1 MNYKKMFGTLVL
13 LSSAVLLAACG
24 SDKKGESKDSSSK
37 DGAKTEQVAKFGI
50 PQEIAS
56 LDPARATDKVSFGAL
71 NQIYEGLYRMDEN
84 NKPTPAGAKELA
96 EVSKDGLTYTLKL
109 REESKWT
116 NGEPVMAKDY
126 VYAWQRV
133 IDPETA
139 SEYAYLIESV
149 KNGKEIMAGNKK
161 PTDLGIEAV
170 GDYELKITLDNAIP
184 YMDSL
189 LAFPTFFPLN
199 EKSVEGFGKDFA
211 NKSETAIY
219 NGPFTLA
226 DFDGPGSD
234 VEWKYV
240 KNEDYWD
247 KDAVKMKEV
256 QATVVKEAST
266 ALNLYEDGQLDD
278 VIITGELAKQ
288 YANDPGFVGDK
299 DGRVVYL
306 DTNKK
311 SKKIGFDNVN
321 LRKALF
327 YSVDNETIVN
337 TVLGDGSTA
346 VNGIVPSSLAVN
358 PETGKDFVEES
369 GKYKTF
375 DEKKAKEYLEKA
387 KKELNQ
393 ETFSFD
399 ILTDDNDSTKKLAEY
414 LQGSFKEVLGIETTV
429 TAVTKPIR
437 LDRTSIEKNDFD
449 LVVTAWG
456 ADYSD
461 VSSFLDLFVTGN
473 AYNRGVYSS
482 ESYDKL
488 IDEARTTNATKENE
502 RWQNYLDAE
511 KILLEEDAAI
521 IPVYQVVEAHLR
533 NPKMSGYISHSAGA
547 SYEYKFLE
555 MKE

>member
-24 SDKKGESKDSSSK
+24 SDKKSESKDSSSK

-139 SEYAYLIESV
+139 SEYAFLIENV

>member
-1 MNYKKMFGTLVL
+1 M
-13 LSSAVLLAACG
+13 SSAILLAACSG
-24 SDKKGESKDSSSK
+24 GGDKKAQDNSSSGK
-37 DGAKTEQVAKFGI
+37 GDAKVEQVAKFGI

-56 LDPARATDKVSFGAL
+56 LDSARATDKVSFGAL
-71 NQIYEGLYRMDEN
+71 NQIYEGFYRMNAD
-84 NKPTPAGAKELA
+84 NKPEPAGAKELA
-96 EVSKDGLTYTLKL
+96 EVSEDGLTYTLKL

-116 NGEPVMAKDY
+116 NGDPVLAKDY

-139 SEYAYLIESV
+139 SEYAFLIENV
-149 KNGKEIMAGNKK
+149 KNGAAIMKGDKK
-161 PTDLGIEAV
+161 PEELGIEAV
-170 GDYELKITLDNAIP
+170 GDYEVKITLDNAIP

-199 EKSVEGFGKDFA
+199 QKAVEEFGKDFS
-211 NKSETAIY
+211 NTSEAAVY

-226 DFDGPGSD
+226 EFDGPGSD
-234 VEWKYV
+234 VEWKYL
-240 KNEDYWD
+240 KNEEYWD
-247 KDAVKMKEV
+247 KDAVKINEIH
-256 QATVVKEAST
+256 ATVVKEAST

-278 VIITGELAKQ
+278 VIISGELAKQ
-288 YANDPGFVGDK
+288 YAEDPGFVGDK

-306 DTNKK
+306 DMNKE
-311 SKKIGFDNVN
+311 SKTVPFDNLN
-321 LRKALF
+321 FRKALF
-327 YSVDNETIVN
+327 YAVDNETIVN
-337 TVLGDGSTA
+337 TVLGDGSQA
-346 VNGIVPSSLAVN
+346 VNGIVPSSLSVN
-358 PETGKDFVEES
+358 AETGKDFVEES
-369 GKYKTF
+369 GAYKSF

-387 KKELNQ
+387 KKE
-393 ETFSFD
+393 TGKDKFTFD

-414 LQGSFKEVLGIETTV
+414 LQGAYKEILGIETTV

-437 LDRTSIEKNDFD
+437 LDRTSIEKGDYD

-456 ADYSD
+456 ADYTD

-473 AYNRGVYSS
+473 AYNRGLYSS

-488 IDEARTTNATKENE
+488 IDSARTTNAVKEKE

-511 KILLEEDAAI
+511 KILLEDDAAI
-521 IPVYQVVEAHLR
+521 IPIYQVVEAHLR

>member
-1 MNYKKMFGTLVL
+1 M
-13 LSSAVLLAACG
+13 SSVVLLAACSGGGEKKSEG
-24 SDKKGESKDSSSK
+24 SSGSKKTD
-37 DGAKTEQVAKFGI
+37 AKSEQVAKFGI

-56 LDPARATDKVSFGAL
+56 LDSARATDKVSFGAL
-71 NQIYEGLYRMDEN
+71 NQIYEGLYRMNAD
-84 NKPTPAGAKELA
+84 NKPEPAGAKELA
-96 EVSKDGLTYTLKL
+96 EVSEDGLTYTLKL

-116 NGEPVMAKDY
+116 NGEPVLAKDY

-133 IDPETA
+133 INPETA
-139 SEYAYLIESV
+139 SEYAFLIENV
-149 KNGKEIMAGNKK
+149 KNGAAIMKGDKK
-161 PTDLGIEAV
+161 PEELGIEAV

-199 EKSVEGFGKDFA
+199 QKAVEEFGADYS
-211 NKSETAIY
+211 NTSETAIY

-226 DFDGPGSD
+226 EFDGPGSD
-234 VEWKYV
+234 IEWKYL

-247 KDAVKMKEV
+247 KDAVKINEI

-278 VIITGELAKQ
+278 VIISGELAKQ
-288 YANDPGFVGDK
+288 YAENESFVGDK

-306 DTNKK
+306 ETNKD
-311 SKKIGFDNVN
+311 SKKVPFDNLN
-321 LRKALF
+321 FRKALF
-327 YSVDNETIVN
+327 YAVDNETIVN
-337 TVLGDGSTA
+337 TVLGDGSQP
-346 VNGIVPSSLAVN
+346 VNGIIPSSLSVN

-369 GKYKTF
+369 GGYKTF

-387 KKELNQ
+387 KKETGKDN
-393 ETFSFD
+393 FSFD

-414 LQGSFKEVLGIETTV
+414 LQGAYKEVLGIETTV
-429 TAVTKPIR
+429 TPVTKPIR
-437 LDRTSIEKNDFD
+437 LERSSNGDFD
-449 LVVTAWG
+449 FVVTAWG
-456 ADYSD
+456 ADYTD

-473 AYNRGVYSS
+473 AYNRGGYSN

-488 IDEARTTNATKENE
+488 INEARTTNAVKEKE

-547 SYEYKFLE
+547 SYEYKYLE

>member
-24 SDKKGESKDSSSK
+24 SDKKSESKDSSSK

-133 IDPETA
+133 VDPETA